1 MDKTTRAHLKSVG
14 ARTLIVVG
22 DILLS
27 GFLMWET
34 WVLIQKYKSVKDSLA
49 GSILAV
55 NPEAFA
61 EQLKSQLP
69 DNYVW
74 IMVIG
79 GLVVTLSLLLGMFLT
94 RGTLNKIVTRINA
107 IWIIAWLLIGLY
119 LVFVTVALIIAFR
132 GLLG

>member
-1 MDKTTRAHLKSVG
+1 
-14 ARTLIVVG
+14 
-22 DILLS
+22 
-27 GFLMWET
+27 MWET